1 MTKNNVC
8 LPLINTNGAHVRKY
22 RYFRTLLAHNH
33 AALNALAEME
43 QQYYSGRPFSLTSAR
58 IKYEELLEA
67 VFGVVYSLE
76 ALTRKQSEGLD
87 NIVHQIDKKL
97 SSELMQGLNF
107 PSSDIVLPFG
117 AITHEL
123 RPMVGSKAANL
134 AMIRSNLNLPV
145 PEGFAVTAY
154 AFEQF
159 IRENGLTAPIAR
171 ALSKISSDSIEEIN
185 KTSLEIQ
192 AMISGAAVPDVIRV
206 PLLNAYHQLEA
217 QTCKGVMI
225 AMRSS
230 AIGEDTE
237 ASFAGQYTTVLNV
250 SEANILDAYKTVLA
264 SKYSAKAI
272 SYRMRYGLSD
282 RETPMCVVGIRM
294 IDPISSGVIYTSA
307 NLAGADDAVR
317 ITSLWG
323 LGEQLVDG
331 SASSDIYTVD
341 RVTGSVLNREISTK
355 EFRMVPEPAGGVRLE
370 RVSDD
375 ERTVPSLKDDS
386 LAELCNYGLTL
397 EKYFKGPQD
406 VEWAM
411 DKAGGLF
418 ILQSR
423 PLHMPSSH
431 AADAG
436 SRVDLS
442 QYDAVISGGSTASS
456 GIAVGRVFIA
466 DAKNSL
472 SGLAGDEILVAKTAS
487 PDYAGVIGRIRGIIT
502 DIGSPAS
509 HLASVAREFNIP
521 ALFDLRNATALLSHG
536 EIITLEADSRN
547 IYKGVID
554 DLINDIR
561 PLKQT
566 VFESPVHQKMRRM
579 LDLLAPLNL
588 TDPQDAS
595 FAPVGCRTFHDIIR
609 FAHEFGMKA
618 MFGLTDETGESRSI
632 ELKGRVPITLNLI
645 DLGGGLKEG
654 LTTCQ
659 EVTAEHLELSPLAAI
674 WKGFTHPGIT
684 WSGGVNVTAKNL
696 MTLFASS
703 AISEFGE
710 TLGGASYA
718 IISRE
723 YMNLSVKF
731 AYHFATIDALCSDH
745 NPQNYVSLRFAGGAG
760 NYYGKTL
767 RITFLGNVLDRLGFK
782 VSLKGDL
789 LDAFLSGYD
798 RYSLEEKLDQVGR
811 LFASSRLLDMA
822 LSGRSDIDRLTD
834 AFFNGEYDFLGS
846 RKDDDLKEFYAHG
859 GNWKRTVEDGHTY
872 CLQDSSK
879 DYPIAGGTAN
889 LAGKFIGRKV
899 QEFFD
904 NIEAYYYFP
913 LAIARN
919 SEMSDGRVSVR
930 VKPVK
935 GHIDRA
941 GGIAFGIRNSSF
953 YYVMRINALEDN
965 IILFEYIDGKRY
977 ERVTVIEEIHSNIWY
992 DLSVEIRGNSVRGFL
1007 NGNPV
1012 IEYAADKQ
1020 LKGLIGLWTKADSV
1034 TYFDELTIETAAQKR
1049 AVTF

>member
-1 MTKNNVC
+1 MLNTK
-8 LPLINTNGAHVRKY
+8 GSHVRKY

-43 QQYYSGRPFSLTSAR
+43 QQYYSGRPFSLASAR

-76 ALTRKQSEGLD
+76 ALAGKQSEGLD
-87 NIVHQIDKKL
+87 NIAHKIDKKL
-97 SSELMQGLNF
+97 SSELMPELSL
-107 PSSDIVLPFG
+107 PTSDIVLPFG
-117 AITHEL
+117 AITHDL

-134 AMIRSNLNLPV
+134 AMIRNNLNLPV

-159 IRENGLTAPIAR
+159 IRGNGLTAPIAR

-185 KTSLEIQ
+185 KTGLEIQ
-192 AMISGAAVPDVIRV
+192 AMISGATVPDVIRV
-206 PLLNAYHQLEA
+206 PLLNAYHELEA
-217 QTCKGVMI
+217 QTGKGVMI

-282 RETPMCVVGIRM
+282 RETPMCVIGLRM
-294 IDPISSGVIYTSA
+294 IDPISSGVIYTRA
-307 NLAGADDAVR
+307 NAAGADDAIR

-331 SASSDIYTVD
+331 SASSDIYTAD

-355 EFRMVPEPAGGVRLE
+355 EFRMVTEPAGGVRLE

-375 ERTVPSLKDDS
+375 ERTLPSLADDS

-397 EKYFKGPQD
+397 EKYFEGPQD

-411 DKAGGLF
+411 DKSGGLF

-423 PLHMPSSH
+423 PLHMPTAH

-436 SRVDLS
+436 TTVDLS
-442 QYDAVISGGSTASS
+442 RYDAVISGGSTASS
-456 GIAVGRVFIA
+456 GIAVGRVFHA
-466 DAKNSL
+466 NSGNNL
-472 SGLAGDEILVAKTAS
+472 SALAGDEILVAKTAS
-487 PDYAGVIGRIRGIIT
+487 PDYAGVIGKIRGIIT

-521 ALFDLRNATALLSHG
+521 ALFDLRNATSLLSHG
-536 EIITLEADSRN
+536 EIVTLEADSGK
-547 IYKGVID
+547 IYKGVVD
-554 DLINDIR
+554 DLLNDIR

-566 VFESPVHQKMRRM
+566 IFESPVHKKMRRM
-579 LDLLAPLNL
+579 LDVLAPLNL
-588 TDPQDAS
+588 TDPQDSS
-595 FAPVGCRTFHDIIR
+595 FAPGGCKTFHDIIR
-609 FAHEFGMKA
+609 FAHELGMKS
-618 MFGLTDETGESRSI
+618 MFGLTDETAEVRSI
-632 ELKGRVPITLNLI
+632 ELKGRIPIALNLI

-654 LTTCQ
+654 LTTCH
-659 EVTAEHLELSPLAAI
+659 EVTAEHLESSPLAAI
-674 WKGFTHPGIT
+674 WRGFTHPGVT
-684 WSGGVNVTAKNL
+684 WSGGINVTAKNL
-696 MTLFASS
+696 ITLFASS

-710 TLGGASYA
+710 TPGLASYA

-798 RYSLEEKLDQVGR
+798 RPSLEDKLDQVGR

-822 LSGRSDIDRLTD
+822 LSGRNDIDRLTD
-834 AFFNGEYDFLGS
+834 AFFNGEYDFLAIRS
-846 RKDDDLKEFYAHG
+846 DDDLKEFYTHG
-859 GNWKRTVEDGHTY
+859 GDWKRTVEGGHVY

-889 LAGKFIGRKV
+889 IAGKFIGRKV
-899 QEFFD
+899 QELLD

-913 LAIARN
+913 LAVAKN

-930 VKPVK
+930 VRPVK

-965 IILFEYIDGKRY
+965 LILFEYINGKRY
-977 ERVTVIEEIHSNIWY
+977 QRVTVTEEIRSNTWY
-992 DLSVEIRGNSVRGFL
+992 DLSVEIRENNVRGFL
-1007 NGNPV
+1007 NGNLV
-1012 IEYAADKQ
+1012 IEYAAVKQ
-1020 LKGLIGLWTKADSV
+1020 IKGLVGLWTKADSV
-1034 TYFDELTIETAAQKR
+1034 TYFDELTLETGDSKKAIS
-1049 AVTF
+1049 F